1 MTEQLMS
8 QKQAIVVHS
17 GGMDSSLCLALA
29 IKEFGADQVLAMSF
43 RYGQRHSVELEQAAK
58 ICEHFA
64 VDRVELEI
72 GCLTQITTNALMN
85 ENAAI
90 THTADAAPSTLVVGR
105 NGLMARLAAIHAD
118 SLGAQYV
125 YLGVIEVESA
135 NSGYR
140 DCSRDYMD
148 RLQDILRDDL
158 NDSTFAIR
166 TPVVKMTKAETM
178 QLGHELGVL
187 YYLLQ
192 ATVTCYRGIP
202 KQGCRTCPACE
213 LRNEGIVQFAQSN
226 PHVSLPYA
234 VD

>member
-43 RYGQRHSVELEQAAK
+43 RYGQRHSVELKQAEK
-58 ICEHFA
+58 ICKHFA

-72 GCLTQITTNALMN
+72 DCLNQITTNALMN
-85 ENAAI
+85 EDAEI
-90 THTADAAPSTLVVGR
+90 THVPDEAPSTLVVGR
-105 NGLMARLAAIHAD
+105 NGLMARLAAIHAG
-118 SLGAQYV
+118 SLGARYV

-148 RLQDILRDDL
+148 RLQDILREDL
-158 NDSTFAIR
+158 NDVNFSIR

-178 QLGHELGVL
+178 QLGYELGML
-187 YYLLQ
+187 NYLLEN
-192 ATVTCYRGIP
+192 TVTCYRGVP

-213 LRNEGIVQFAQSN
+213 LRNEGIVKFSQSN
-226 PHVSLPYA
+226 PHVSLPYT